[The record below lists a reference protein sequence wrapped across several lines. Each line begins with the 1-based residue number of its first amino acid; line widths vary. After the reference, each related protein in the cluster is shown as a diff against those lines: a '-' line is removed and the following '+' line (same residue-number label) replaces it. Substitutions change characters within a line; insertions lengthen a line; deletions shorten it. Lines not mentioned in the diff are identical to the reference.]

1 MKGDTA
7 VRPGRRRMLFLAL
20 HSRGSSVVLTD
31 SDVRSST
38 PMSDAVTGHIRGK
51 ERLML
56 RYYWI
61 VLDRIPA

>member
-7 VRPGRRRMLFLAL
+7 VRPGRRRMLFLAP

-31 SDVRSST
+31 SDVRSSMPT
-38 PMSDAVTGHIRGK
+38 SDAVTGHIRGK

-56 RYYWI
+56 GYYWN